1 MTSLPRGAP
10 PVGIMAAMLDFPK
23 IVTSILIACALAAP
37 ATLTG
42 CASRISPDVE
52 GESAIASETFVE
64 APPEARPAESTEAPE
79 AAENPYPGTGQVY
92 LVVAPNLSWEDISNE
107 STPVLQHLV
116 GNGAVANV
124 ITERKIDVI
133 RLVDNPRMH
142 YMRLN
147 DASAS
152 VTESYVAGIYGNLKE
167 NDSLIVTSSPSL
179 AKIDTYR
186 LDGYGLLI
194 MMDGSDNGLISSL
207 TVRRSGLITSG
218 NLGDAID
225 QLLLE
230 KQRNPANLSIAPFTS
245 SYGALQRADMLSRN
259 DSIAVSVKESKDGF
273 ISMFIAL
280 LGVTLVLS
288 MGLISLDIHIRPRFL
303 AYLLPITRI
312 LWIGML
318 SIPLATFIMHLQLPS
333 FTTAEITF
341 DFFLFV
347 AMEISFVCIIVALVF
362 RWTYSLLLILALT
375 TLTLLVD
382 QLLGGPMTVCGYLS
396 YSPIETTRYYGIGNE
411 GASLAFSSWIMFS
424 GLVLNR
430 FANMGAAR
438 HFRRWIFPVGCAA
451 VVTILAAPWWGCNF
465 GTLIW
470 GTVGSIVAWWLFNG
484 MRVTWKHMAVFV
496 LVALALTIGVLFLD
510 SAFNDESHLGVTADS
525 LTGGWHL
532 VAFRIIAD
540 MLRLSWNTILF
551 SPILAAIFVAIVAFM
566 IYLRW
571 RKPGQYRTFWDEN
584 CPFTAAYTAL
594 VATALIMLLIEDSG
608 ILMPALV
615 LLYETA
621 GLLWLVCDRHSWHI
635 RSFTRRK
642 MNLDFEQ
649 MDHRA
654 HSADIDKNQ
663 MSLGF

>member
-1 MTSLPRGAP
+1 
-10 PVGIMAAMLDFPK
+10 MAAMPDFPK
-23 IVTSILIACALAAP
+23 IITSLLIALALMAP

-42 CASRISPDVE
+42 CAPRA
-52 GESAIASETFVE
+52 SADTDGGTAE
-64 APPEARPAESTEAPE
+64 APAEDQAAASAEAPE

-92 LVVAPNLSWEDISNE
+92 LVVAPNLSWDDINNE

-116 GNGAVANV
+116 GNGAVTNV

-147 DASAS
+147 DTSAS
-152 VTESYVAGIYGNLKE
+152 VIESYVSGIYANLGE

-194 MMDGSDNGLISSL
+194 MVDGGDNGLLSSL

-230 KQRNPANLSIAPFTS
+230 KQRNPANLSVSAFTG
-245 SYGALQRADMLSRN
+245 SYGAIQRADTLSRN

-280 LGVTLVLS
+280 LGITLVLS

-312 LWIGML
+312 LWIVML

-375 TLTLLVD
+375 TFTLLVD

-411 GASLAFSSWIMFS
+411 GASLAFSAWIMLS

-430 FANMGAAR
+430 FANTGPGR
-438 HFRRWIFPVGCAA
+438 HFRRWVFPVGCVV

-470 GTVGSIVAWWLFNG
+470 GTVGSIVAWSLFNNV
-484 MRVTWKHMAVFV
+484 RVTWKRMGAFV
-496 LVALALTIGVLFLD
+496 LVAFALTIGVLFLD
-510 SAFNDESHLGVTADS
+510 SAFSDESHLGVTTDA
-525 LTGGWHL
+525 LTGGWYL

-551 SPILAAIFVAIVAFM
+551 SPVLAAIFVAIVAFM

-571 RKPGQYRTFWDEN
+571 KKPGQYRTFWDEN
-584 CPFTAAYTAL
+584 RPFTAAYTAL
-594 VATALIMLLIEDSG
+594 VATALLMLLIEDSG

-621 GLLWLVCDRHSWHI
+621 GLLWLVCNRHSWHI
-635 RSFTRRK
+635 RSFTRRR

-649 MDHRA
+649 MDHRT
-654 HSADIDKNQ
+654 HDEIDKNQ
-663 MSLGF
+663 MSLRF